1 MRTEVVAKEEAAAG
15 LVEERSFVRKGP
27 EEDVTVVGSNG
38 RRLKVYRYVDVQ
50 QAIIEMDAEK
60 KQKKLFRA

>member
-50 QAIIEMDAEK
+50 
-60 KQKKLFRA
+60 